1 MPYNATTGVFL
12 RTANTFSNP
21 VIGTAIDPDDAEEL
35 FDDWDL
41 GLSQVL
47 SLPRGA
53 LTSFYLLATS
63 AVAVSHT
70 GSTAETTLATISV
83 PANALGANGVLRIT
97 AQMAYSGGTN
107 TWTPRIRFNATA
119 ISEQAAFGTTILSA
133 RIQAQI
139 ANRNATNSQIAN
151 ALLQGNW
158 SGVASAVVAT
168 AHDTTGALNITITG
182 QLTNGA
188 DTVRLDSY
196 TVELAPR
203 T

>member
-83 PANALGANGVLRIT
+83 PANALGANGALRIT
-97 AQMAYSGGTN
+97 AQMGYSGGTS
-107 TWTPRIRFNATA
+107 TWTPRIKFNGTSF
-119 ISEQAAFGTTILSA
+119 IEPAAFANTLLSA
-133 RIQAQI
+133 RLQTQI
-139 ANRNATNSQIAN
+139 HNRNATNSQVGTALIQAN
-151 ALLQGNW
+151 F
-158 SGVASAVVAT
+158 SGVAGAVVT
-168 AHDTTGALNITITG
+168 SAHDTTGALNITITG